1 MKRILPYFLYLA
13 NVAVVFLVA
22 WVLGFDILKTIQ
34 HYNVYVYLAIALI
47 LYGFENWLID
57 RIRGKT

>member
-13 NVAVVFLVA
+13 NVALVVLFFESL
-22 WVLGFDILKTIQ
+22 DIEIIRGSLQNTTA
-34 HYNVYVYLAIALI
+34 VYLFIALI

-57 RIRGKT
+57 RITGKS